1 MMTIAATATNLPQS
15 SLLPGFADPVHD
27 SQRTFRALLDALA
40 RPGILQST
48 PALTAPSEL
57 TSSCA
62 AACLTLLDLETSV
75 WLQPCLPESVRSWL
89 LFYTGCCFT
98 PDPNTAD
105 FAIIVDVESA
115 PSLDQFC
122 YGTPEYPEASTSLLM
137 QIPSMEGG
145 LEVTLKGPGILDAI
159 AIAPSVTVDFW
170 QQWQEM
176 TTEYP
181 LGLDVWFFADEQIL
195 GLPRTAR
202 LSSEG

>member
-1 MMTIAATATNLPQS
+1 MTTIAATATDMPQS
-15 SLLPGFADPVHD
+15 SLLPGFSDPVHD

-40 RPGILQST
+40 RPGIIQST
-48 PALTAPSEL
+48 PSLTAPSEL

-62 AACLTLLDLETSV
+62 SACLTLLDLETSV

-89 LFYTGCCFT
+89 LFHTGCRFT
-98 PDPNTAD
+98 TDPNTAD

-115 PSLDQFC
+115 PDLDQFG

-145 LEVTLKGPGILDAI
+145 PEVTLKGPGILEEI
-159 AIAPSVTVDFW
+159 AIAPPLAAEFW

-176 TTEYP
+176 TPEYP
-181 LGLDVWFFADEQIL
+181 LGLDIWFFADEQIL
-195 GLPRTAR
+195 GLPRTSR